1 MGYNLDLE
9 DLQKGNLPEGAVT
22 REFIVPNKLGL
33 HARPAALLVKAT
45 RSYDSEIFIEKDGA
59 IVDGKSIMGV
69 MMLGAGLGSKLRFI
83 ALGDDAD
90 KLLDSI
96 AELFETRFEEE

>member
-1 MGYNLDLE
+1 MDVE
-9 DLQKGNLPEGAVT
+9 ELQKGKIPEGAVT

-45 RSYDSEIFIEKDGA
+45 RSFDSDIFIEKDGSV
-59 IVDGKSIMGV
+59 VDGKSIMGV
-69 MMLGAGLGSKLRFI
+69 MMLGAGLGTKLRFI
-83 ALGDDAD
+83 ALGADAD

-96 AELFETRFEEE
+96 ASLFDIRFEEE